1 MYRNISQNRQEIVNF
16 ECLCKTCAW
25 QLLRIKY
32 RTGVSCDK
40 RARAETFKFDQFV
53 SMLCVRFLASV
64 FFSFSRIL
72 EVFVF
77 EFVF

>member
-1 MYRNISQNRQEIVNF
+1 M
-16 ECLCKTCAW
+16 
-25 QLLRIKY
+25 
-32 RTGVSCDK
+32 SCDK

>member
-1 MYRNISQNRQEIVNF
+1 MVIVKNKVPDWRVVR
-16 ECLCKTCAW
+16 LA
-25 QLLRIKY
+25 
-32 RTGVSCDK
+32 

-53 SMLCVRFLASV
+53 SKLRVRFLASV

>member
-1 MYRNISQNRQEIVNF
+1 MFRNISQNCQEIV
-16 ECLCKTCAW
+16 
-25 QLLRIKY
+25 
-32 RTGVSCDK
+32 TGLACRAIS
-40 RARAETFKFDQFV
+40 ARAETFKFDQFV
-53 SMLCVRFLASV
+53 SKLRVRFLASV

>member
-1 MYRNISQNRQEIVNF
+1 MYRNILQN
-16 ECLCKTCAW
+16 CLEES
-25 QLLRIKY
+25 
-32 RTGVSCDK
+32 TGLVCRAIS
-40 RARAETFKFDQFV
+40 ARAETFKFDQFV
-53 SMLCVRFLASV
+53 SKLRVRFLASV

>member
-16 ECLCKTCAW
+16 ECLCKT
-25 QLLRIKY
+25 LLRIKY